1 MNSII
6 YVHYNY
12 YILFSI
18 LQFDNILI
26 PILFISHEMRTP
38 LNGIIG
44 MTELLADTHLDDEQQ
59 RYLDTVQNSS
69 THLLMLINDI
79 LDLSKIDAGK
89 IELVS

>member
-1 MNSII
+1 MLK
-6 YVHYNY
+6 H
-12 YILFSI
+12 F
-18 LQFDNILI
+18 LI
-26 PILFISHEMRTP
+26 FSHEMRTP

-44 MTELLADTHLDDEQQ
+44 MTELLADTHLDEEQK

-89 IELVS
+89 IELVSWNFKKSENQWPTPVAYD

>member
-1 MNSII
+1 MLT
-6 YVHYNY
+6 HFL
-12 YILFSI
+12 IL
-18 LQFDNILI
+18 
-26 PILFISHEMRTP
+26 SHEMRTP

-44 MTELLADTHLDDEQQ
+44 MTELLADTHLDEEQK